1 MTSTTKK
8 IFTNVR
14 VLLLLFVVF
23 MALSS
28 IFTINPSNWFA
39 TGVSIDS
46 VEQNSSAAISG
57 MMSPSSGTH
66 PLQQERILEING
78 NDILSKNDFHSSLS
92 SLKSG
97 DTVTIDTDAGNY
109 VLLVTE
115 KDVLYAG
122 DKFINLGIE
131 IDDIP
136 KNNLK
141 KGLDLAGGTRVLLQP
156 LEAVDS
162 EILEITI
169 SNLYERLN
177 VYGLSDISISPAQDL
192 AGKQF
197 IVIEIA
203 GATESEVRSLLEE
216 QGKFEAK
223 IGNETVFSGG
233 DKDITYVCRSADCS
247 GIDASRGCGLLN
259 DGSYACSFFFS
270 IALSSDAAQKQA
282 DLTKDLTQSFEGG
295 EAYLSE
301 DLVLYLDDVE
311 VDILRIGASLQG
323 RATTEIQ
330 ISGSGSGA
338 TEAIAIE
345 NTLDEMNR
353 LQTIMI
359 TGSLPVQLEI
369 VKMDTVSASL
379 GEEFLDNLL
388 LVAIVAIV
396 AVFVIIF
403 VRYRKLVVAVPMSLV
418 MLSEILMILGFAA
431 AVSWN
436 LDLAA
441 FAGIIIAAGT
451 GIDDLIIITD
461 ETLRG
466 EKTSSLKERIKNAM
480 FIVFGAYFTTAV
492 GMIPLWFAGAGLLK
506 GFAFTTIVGI
516 TLGVFI
522 ARPAYAA
529 IIKILLEEQEE

>member
-1 MTSTTKK
+1 
-8 IFTNVR
+8 
-14 VLLLLFVVF
+14 
-23 MALSS
+23 MALTS
-28 IFTINPSNWFA
+28 IFTMSPNNWFA
-39 TGVSIDS
+39 EGINIES
-46 VEQNSSAAISG
+46 VELNSSAAIAG
-57 MMSPSSGTH
+57 MASPTSGTH
-66 PLQQERILEING
+66 PLNQERIQEING
-78 NDILSKNDFHSSLS
+78 EDIISIDDFYDSLEFVQT
-92 SLKSG
+92 G
-97 DTVTIDTDAGNY
+97 DTVTIKTDFGSY

-115 KDVLYAG
+115 EDVTSEVI
-122 DKFINLGIE
+122 DFGIE
-131 IDDIP
+131 VGEIP
-136 KNNLK
+136 NSNLK
-141 KGLDLAGGTRVLLQP
+141 KGLDLEGGTRVLLQP
-156 LEAVDS
+156 TETIDS
-162 EILEITI
+162 ETLDLTI

-177 VYGLSDISISPAQDL
+177 VYGLSDISISPAKDL
-192 AGKQF
+192 AGEQY

-223 IGNETVFSGG
+223 IANETVFFGG

-247 GIDASRGCGLLN
+247 GIDPNAGCGLVSE
-259 DGSYACSFFFS
+259 GQHSCRFFFS
-270 IALSSDAAQKQA
+270 IALTSEAAQRQA
-282 DLTKDLTQSFEGG
+282 DLTQDLEIEYEGTQE
-295 EAYLSE
+295 YLSE

-311 VDILRIGASLQG
+311 VDRLRIGASLQG

-330 ISGSGSGA
+330 ISGSGGGT
-338 TEAIAIE
+338 TEAIALE
-345 NTLDEMNR
+345 DTLNQMNR

-369 VKMDTVSASL
+369 VKMDTVSALL
-379 GEEFLDNLL
+379 GEEFLQNLL
-388 LVAIVAIV
+388 IVALVAIL
-396 AVFVIIF
+396 AVFTVIT
-403 VRYRKLVVAVPMSLV
+403 VRYRKLIVALPMSLI

-451 GIDDLIIITD
+451 GVDHLIIITD

-466 EKTSSLKERIKNAM
+466 EKASSLKERIKNAM
-480 FIVFGAYFTTAV
+480 FIVFGAYFTTTV
-492 GMIPLWFAGAGLLK
+492 GMLPLWFAGAGLLK

-529 IIKILLEEQEE
+529 IIRILLEESEE